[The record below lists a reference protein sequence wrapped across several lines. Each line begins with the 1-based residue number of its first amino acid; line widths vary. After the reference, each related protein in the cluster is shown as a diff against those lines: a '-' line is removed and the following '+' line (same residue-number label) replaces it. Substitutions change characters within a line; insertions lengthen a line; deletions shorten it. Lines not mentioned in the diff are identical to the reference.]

1 MYPFLGRPHG
11 SAADPAVSDN
21 DTGESAQGGLDP
33 ANLPWGEEGERQ
45 GKVGRRPSSC
55 TSPRAISPLL
65 RGRTLAWCGA
75 LVLTAAC
82 GSSGGQNPS
91 PPWNGNGGYDAATA
105 PDGATPTTPDGAAP
119 TNPDSAAPTNPDA
132 GVPTDP
138 DGAAPSGDDGGS
150 DAAATDDGGTDP
162 GLSDGSIPDPDA
174 SVPPEQ
180 AAPPLSGCDQTR
192 PAIALHPGAEPVEPA
207 PANAP
212 FPCAAPTGLGAPFN
226 TSVAVTSNGRV
237 LFAPA
242 HSTGVVASDDHGA
255 TFKGPLNDP
264 PAENAGLWGHPWLT
278 RDPDSGRLFFTL
290 YNSFLGP
297 CPITGHNY
305 WYSDDDGESW
315 VEMPA
320 GVGCGSW
327 DWGKIITGPAA
338 TAASKAALEKNGYPN
353 LVYFCAG
360 GAVYALGTHHY
371 CYRSTDG
378 GLTFTRTKAD
388 AVDPARGQVG
398 WPNAGA
404 IAPDGT
410 FYKVHGSQG
419 KGVTLVMSEDE
430 GDSWRVTQIPDTA
443 LGTTPNI
450 NFLASNVA
458 TDSEGNLYVVWVDDR
473 DTLPYLVISR
483 DRGKTW
489 LPRMMVGAP
498 EVKVATNINVAAR
511 EPGYVAINY
520 YGSPQSEST
529 GDGYAIRDGRPY
541 NAYITVTTNVFVERP
556 VFWSATINDPETP
569 TLSTGINLLV
579 SEYIGPPIFGPDGS
593 IWAGFLVEDKG
604 LVGRL
609 SPPPR

>member
-1 MYPFLGRPHG
+1 MYSFLGSPEDS
-11 SAADPAVSDN
+11 SARAPLNARDN
-21 DTGESAQGGLDP
+21 DTTSSAQGGLDP
-33 ANLPWGEEGERQ
+33 AFPPWGERGECQ
-45 GKVGRRPSSC
+45 GKVGRRPSLC
-55 TSPRAISPLL
+55 TPRRAISPSAI
-65 RGRTLAWCGA
+65 GRAFALGGA
-75 LVLTAAC
+75 LLVAAC
-82 GSSGGQNPS
+82 G
-91 PPWNGNGGYDAATA
+91 
-105 PDGATPTTPDGAAP
+105 GATEPTPPSNNDGDTGGA
-119 TNPDSAAPTNPDA
+119 
-132 GVPTDP
+132 
-138 DGAAPSGDDGGS
+138 DGAAPSEDGGS
-150 DAAATDDGGTDP
+150 RHDGGGTQP
-162 GLSDGSIPDPDA
+162 GAPDGAVPDA
-174 SVPPEQ
+174 DLPPEQ
-180 AAPPLSGCDQTR
+180 AAPPLSGCDRSR
-192 PAIALHPGAEPVEPA
+192 PAIALHPGAEPVEPE
-207 PANAP
+207 PENAP
-212 FPCAAPTGLGAPFN
+212 FPCAAPTGIKAPFN
-226 TSVAVTSNGRV
+226 TTVAVTSSGRV

-242 HSTGVVASDDHGA
+242 MSTGVLATDDHGA
-255 TFKGPLNDP
+255 TFTGPLNKP

-278 RDPDSGRLFFTL
+278 RDPDTGRLFFTL

-297 CPITGHNY
+297 CPVTGHNY
-305 WYSDDDGESW
+305 WYSDDDGDSW
-315 VEMPA
+315 VKMPK

-338 TAASKAALEKNGYPN
+338 TAASKAALQKSGYPN

-360 GAVYALGTHHY
+360 GEVYALGTHHY

-388 AVDPARGQVG
+388 AVDDARVIEARVKQVG

-419 KGVTLVMSEDE
+419 KGLTLVMSEDE
-430 GDSWRVTQIPDTA
+430 GDSWSITQIPDTA

-473 DTLPYLVISR
+473 DLLPYLVISR

-520 YGSPQSEST
+520 YGSPQADST
-529 GDGYAIRDGRPY
+529 GDGYFNRDGRPY
-541 NAYITVTTNVFVERP
+541 NAYITVSTDVFAERP
-556 VFWSATINDPETP
+556 VFWSASINDPDEP
-569 TLSTGINLLV
+569 TLTTGINVLV
-579 SEYIGPPIFGPDGS
+579 SEYLGPPVFGPDGS

-604 LVGRL
+604 LLGRL